1 MAKQTNAKTV
11 AQHEITG
18 LTIRGVVAILF
29 GLAALFWPGLTLV
42 TLVYVFSAFL
52 IVSGLVGLV
61 MSIVTIG
68 KNKYWIMDLLLS
80 LLELGIGVYLVRNIT
95 VTLAT
100 FILLVGISFVVR
112 GVVDIVRAFLDDAA
126 SGHRILVGLAGLVA
140 LAAGIV
146 VLRQPVA
153 GGVAFVWVLGLYALI
168 SGPLMIALASEAR
181 AELEA

>member
-1 MAKQTNAKTV
+1 MAKQNNAAAEAQQAITALTV
-11 AQHEITG
+11 
-18 LTIRGVVAILF
+18 RGVAAILF
-29 GLAALFWPGLTLV
+29 GLVALFWPGLTLV

-52 IVSGLVGLV
+52 LVSGLIGMI
-61 MSIVTIG
+61 MSIVTIRG
-68 KNKYWIMDLLLS
+68 NKYWFMDLLLS
-80 LLELGIGVYLVRNIT
+80 FLELGIGVYLVRHIS

-112 GVVDIVRAFLDDAA
+112 GVVEVVRAFVDASA
-126 SGHRILVGLAGLVA
+126 SNHRVLLGLGGLVSLIAGL
-140 LAAGIV
+140 V

-181 AELEA
+181 RELET